1 MNYLSKQ
8 DLEIFFQRK
17 NNRYVNTV
25 GMEIGRNKKNGIW
38 TYFVHRT
45 YDQGPWE
52 VAITTEFDDLE
63 SFTTGFKLQSFQE
76 LDKLDYTSSW
86 MRYLNGEAEIIITPS
101 ELEIPFTFRIHNYRT
116 IIFSLEKH
124 FYDEVGRHLIMP
136 EDFEKYFHQNQ
147 KLHNKI
153 YGINF

>member
-8 DLEIFFQRK
+8 DLEIFFQRR
-17 NNRYVNTV
+17 NNRYVNAA
-25 GMEIGRNKKNGIW
+25 GMEIGWSDKFGIW
-38 TYFVHRT
+38 TYLVHRT
-45 YDQGPWE
+45 YDDGPWE
-52 VAITTEFDDLE
+52 VSISTEFDDYD
-63 SFTTGFKLQSFQE
+63 SFSEGFKLQSFQE
-76 LDKLDYTSSW
+76 LDKLDYTKSW
-86 MRYLNGEAEIIITPS
+86 MRYLNGFARIEIKPM
-101 ELEIPFTFRIHNYRT
+101 ELEIPFTFRIHNYKT

-153 YGINF
+153 YSINF